1 MSIVTVAICIVAA
14 FLGALAWLLVER
26 IPAPAWLCAGAAV
39 LVALLVFAAGPA
51 VLGG

>member
-1 MSIVTVAICIVAA
+1 MSIVTIAVCIVAA
-14 FLGALAWLLVER
+14 FLVWLVR
-26 IPAPAWLCAGAAV
+26 WLCNRGAVPEEISLALCV